1 LIFEIQQVGES
12 SLVDGKQERRRLG
25 YVEIAALLRGEMDLS
40 AQQGKPAESN
50 DIVLGPYAGTSVGL
64 RKEKKLSLRFSLS
77 ILSKAHETADL
88 ISSISR
94 GFMAW

>member
-1 LIFEIQQVGES
+1 MNSFVLH
-12 SLVDGKQERRRLG
+12 GKERRRRHDSN
-25 YVEIAALLRGEMDLS
+25 EPAALPRNEVS
-40 AQQGKPAESN
+40 FASEKGKFLGMN
-50 DIVLGPYAGTSVGL
+50 DVVLGPYAGTSLGL
-64 RKEKKLSLRFSLS
+64 RKEKKLSLRLSLS